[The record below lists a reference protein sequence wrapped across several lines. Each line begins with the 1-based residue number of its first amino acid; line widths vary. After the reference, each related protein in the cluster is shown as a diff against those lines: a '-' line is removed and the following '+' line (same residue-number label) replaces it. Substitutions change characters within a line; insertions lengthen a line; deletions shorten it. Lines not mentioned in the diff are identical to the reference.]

1 MKFGIQ
7 KKLGLIIFCVAILG
21 LVMSFVYSEYRLTI
35 LSTDEKNALKEL
47 NLGLLSEKI
56 EKKYDIGLT
65 NAIAVSLNES
75 VIEALERSNKESALS
90 LLKQVNTA
98 YEKNS
103 NFRGI
108 KIAIID
114 KNLKVLAE
122 SWSDKS
128 GTYASHRTS
137 LADVKN
143 TQKGKVYEE
152 ASAAGVLIHSLAP
165 VFTKKGEFL
174 GVVEF
179 IQGTG
184 SVSRDFKKQD
194 KEYIMLIAPETIAKF
209 PSLEKNHK
217 VGAYVVGNNSWFKED
232 TIAYARSVDMEKL
245 LKNGTYE
252 DNHYYSL
259 VTPIKEMNGNIIGY
273 HLLGEKK
280 ANVDLRIESTRKIV
294 DSYLIF
300 ILSLLLLTALS
311 ILLYARYAIFKPIT
325 TIRDTA
331 KNIAQGDGDLTKRLP
346 VKHED
351 ELGVLSKHINT
362 FIEKLQ
368 SMLHSLKGDLQSTD
382 VAVGKIFT
390 LADELNK
397 NATVQTS
404 NADRLKN
411 VLESMGQNLSES
423 EELAITTNENT
434 RTSYA
439 SFETMFTSLHN
450 MIAKINKAAQFDEEV
465 ASSVHQLAT
474 QAAQIRE
481 VLDIIRDIA
490 DQTNLLA
497 LNAAI
502 EAARA
507 GEHGRGF
514 AVVADE
520 VRKLA
525 EKTSHSLAD
534 IDSTISIVI
543 SNVNQITTQMHQ
555 NTQNFTEITQCA
567 QEVTGLATQSQ
578 ELTIKTIDISTQ
590 SSHKSVTIAYNVKN
604 ILNDANESMQSTLK
618 NEKIASE
625 LNSIVQ
631 NLKDMENRITTNMN
645 AFKI

>member
-75 VIEALERSNKESALS
+75 VIEALERSNKDSALS

-128 GTYASHRTS
+128 GTDASHRTS
-137 LADVKN
+137 LVDVKN

-450 MIAKINKAAQFDEEV
+450 MIEKINKAAQFDEEV

-555 NTQNFTEITQCA
+555 NTQNFAEITHCA
-567 QEVTGLATQSQ
+567 QEVTGLATRSQ

-604 ILNDANESMQSTLK
+604 VLNDANESMQSTLK

>member
-128 GTYASHRTS
+128 GTDASHRTS
-137 LADVKN
+137 LVDVKN

-450 MIAKINKAAQFDEEV
+450 MIEKINKAAQFDEEV

-555 NTQNFTEITQCA
+555 NTQNFAEITHCA

-618 NEKIASE
+618 DEKIASE

>member
-21 LVMSFVYSEYRLTI
+21 LAMSFVYSEYRLTI

-75 VIEALERSNKESALS
+75 VIEALERSNKDSALS

-128 GTYASHRTS
+128 GTDASHRTS
-137 LADVKN
+137 LVDVKN

-450 MIAKINKAAQFDEEV
+450 MIEKINKAAQFDEEV

-555 NTQNFTEITQCA
+555 NTQNFAEITHCA
-567 QEVTGLATQSQ
+567 QEVTGLATRSQ

-604 ILNDANESMQSTLK
+604 VLNDANESMQSTLK

>member
-1 MKFGIQ
+1 MTLGIQ
-7 KKLGLIIFCVAILG
+7 KKLGLIIVCVAILG
-21 LVMSFVYSEYRLTI
+21 LIVSFFYSQHRLNI
-35 LSTDEKNALKEL
+35 LSQDEKNSLKQM
-47 NLGLLSEKI
+47 NLSLLAEKI
-56 EKKYDIGLT
+56 EKKFDIGLT

-75 VIEALERSNKESALS
+75 VIEALENANKDSALS

-128 GTYASHRTS
+128 GTDASHRTS
-137 LADVKN
+137 LVDVKT

-152 ASAAGVLIHSLAP
+152 ASASGVLIHSLAP
-165 VFTKKGEFL
+165 VFTKQGSFL
-174 GVVEF
+174 GIVEF

-194 KEYIMLIAPETIAKF
+194 KEYIMLIAPTIVAQY
-209 PSLEKNHK
+209 PSLQKNHA
-217 VGAYVVGNNSWFKED
+217 VGEYVVGNNAWFKDD
-232 TIAYARSVDMEKL
+232 TIAYARSVNMTHL
-245 LKNGTYE
+245 LQHGVYE
-252 DNHYYSL
+252 DANYFSL
-259 VTPIKEMNGNIIGY
+259 LSPIKDMSGKVIGV

-280 ANVDLRIESTRKIV
+280 VNVDQRIASTQKIV

-300 ILSLLLLTALS
+300 IVVLLLITGIV
-311 ILLYARYAIFKPIT
+311 ILVYSKYAIFNPILL
-325 TIRDTA
+325 IQETA
-331 KNIAQGDGDLTKRLP
+331 KNISQGDGDLTQRLP
-346 VKHED
+346 VKAHD
-351 ELGVLSKHINT
+351 ELGMLSTYINT
-362 FIEKLQ
+362 FIAKLQ
-368 SMLHSLKGDLQSTD
+368 SMMLNLKQELQSTNT
-382 VAVGKIFT
+382 AVVNIFT

-397 NATVQTS
+397 NALIQTS
-404 NADRLKN
+404 NADKLKN
-411 VLESMGQNLSES
+411 VLESMGLNLAES

-434 RTSYA
+434 RTSYT
-439 SFETMFTSLHN
+439 SFETMFVSLHD
-450 MIAKINKAAQFDEEV
+450 MIEKINKAAKFDEEV
-465 ASSVHQLAT
+465 ASSVQQLAS
-474 QAAQIRE
+474 QAAQIRD

-525 EKTSHSLAD
+525 EKTTHSLSE
-534 IDSTISIVI
+534 IDSNIGLVV
-543 SNVNQITTQMHQ
+543 SNVHRITQQMKQNTRNFGEITT
-555 NTQNFTEITQCA
+555 CA
-567 QEVTGLATQSQ
+567 QDVTELATHSQ
-578 ELTIKTIDISTQ
+578 ELTIKTIDISTR
-590 SSHKSVTIAYNVKN
+590 SSHKSVTIAYNVKSV
-604 ILNDANESMQSTLK
+604 LNDANTSMQNTLK
-618 NEKIASE
+618 NEKIANE
-625 LNSIVQ
+625 LNDIVQ
-631 NLKDMENRITTNMN
+631 HLKSMESRINAN
-645 AFKI
+645 IDAFKI